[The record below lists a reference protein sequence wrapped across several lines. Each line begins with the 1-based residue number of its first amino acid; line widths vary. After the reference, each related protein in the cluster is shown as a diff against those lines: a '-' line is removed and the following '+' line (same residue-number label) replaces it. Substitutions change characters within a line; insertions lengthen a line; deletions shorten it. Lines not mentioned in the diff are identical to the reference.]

1 MGIKINSINV
11 DNNSKKD
18 FPINS
23 PYNSDISTNI
33 MTNNNDMTMAHY
45 KNYTINH
52 NNNQIHNLSYDQ
64 IQMMYDQVKMEERK
78 LSLMK
83 EKLEIERL
91 ELKQEKKKQR
101 KEKTEATLKM
111 QQEWQQE
118 IANFHTDMKAQKKS
132 YDIKEESLKMQ
143 MQELSRD
150 YSAKEQQNTV
160 EQTKLRE
167 ENESLQIQ

>member
-1 MGIKINSINV
+1 MG
-11 DNNSKKD
+11 
-18 FPINS
+18 
-23 PYNSDISTNI
+23 
-33 MTNNNDMTMAHY
+33 
-45 KNYTINH
+45 
-52 NNNQIHNLSYDQ
+52 
-64 IQMMYDQVKMEERK
+64 
-78 LSLMK
+78 MK

-167 ENESLQIQ
+167 ENESLQIQLRSLQEEMLTNGTRP